1 MKRHDGRG
9 PIELRPIE
17 ILPAYL
23 TNPLGSVLISIG
35 DTRVLCT
42 ASVEEKVPMFLAN
55 TGLGWIT
62 SEYSMIPA
70 ATTQRTPRE
79 ATRGRQSGRTMEI
92 QRLIGRAMRSVVD
105 RKAIGERTLWVD
117 CEVLQA
123 DGGTR
128 TASITGGY
136 VALALALAKLREKGA
151 ITKAPLKGMVAAIS
165 VGILEGVPALD
176 LDYTEDS
183 SADVDMNVVRTDDGR
198 YVELQGTAEAT
209 PFGKEALDRL
219 LEHADKGIEAL
230 IALQRE
236 VIGTRALDMLLKAR

>member
-1 MKRHDGRG
+1 
-9 PIELRPIE
+9 
-17 ILPAYL
+17 
-23 TNPLGSVLISIG
+23 
-35 DTRVLCT
+35 
-42 ASVEEKVPMFLAN
+42 
-55 TGLGWIT
+55 
-62 SEYSMIPA
+62 
-70 ATTQRTPRE
+70 
-79 ATRGRQSGRTMEI
+79 MEI

-165 VGILEGVPALD
+165 VGILEGAPALD

-209 PFGKEALDRL
+209 PFGREALDRL
-219 LEHADKGIEAL
+219 LEHADRGIEAL